1 MVNFCTIIAPRA
13 INRNNK
19 TLILGIIYE
28 LVHWLCNHISQADKP
43 LLQMLV
49 LSSRLVIVRLGL
61 LLDKI
66 LILKDLITKFGSLL
80 QQQGFCLGFN
90 TTDIYNNS
98 ILMKGSIDGQWS
110 KVCRGIIMAGG
121 PARGHSSRQSGRKI
135 YKIIDS
141 QHSSSF
147 RQVVV

>member
-1 MVNFCTIIAPRA
+1 MVNFRTIIAPRA

-141 QHSSSF
+141 QHPSSF

>member
-1 MVNFCTIIAPRA
+1 MVNFRTIIAPRA

>member
-1 MVNFCTIIAPRA
+1 MVNFRTIIAPRA

-147 RQVVV
+147 RQVVM

>member
-1 MVNFCTIIAPRA
+1 MVNFRTLIAPRD

-19 TLILGIIYE
+19 TLILGIIHE

-49 LSSRLVIVRLGL
+49 LRLVMVRLGF

-66 LILKDLITKFGSLL
+66 LIMLKDLITKFGSLL

>member
-1 MVNFCTIIAPRA
+1 MVNFRTVIAPRA